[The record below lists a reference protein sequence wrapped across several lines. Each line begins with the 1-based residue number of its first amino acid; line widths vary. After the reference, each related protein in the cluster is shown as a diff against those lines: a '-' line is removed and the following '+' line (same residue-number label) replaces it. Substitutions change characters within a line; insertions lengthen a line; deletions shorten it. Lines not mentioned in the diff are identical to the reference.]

1 MHPGNHR
8 RAASAVR
15 AAAGHWSLLLV
26 LLVHLVLRLPVLEAD
41 PPAFERFT
49 YQTLDEMYYAL
60 VAYEWHQLP
69 LRGYENL
76 PFNLLQNVIVFIATS
91 LAGWSYSSVRMGA
104 LVPGGLGLLFVY
116 VAYVR
121 HVPPELREHPLARN
135 LLFAAGG
142 LALVTSPAFHHATV
156 ILEPSISVALYTATV
171 LLALAMRQPS
181 PWIVGAVVASGPLVF
196 YPHALGYMA
205 GAGTAVLLWLHL
217 RPLPVLKA
225 AGGAALLVLAFLC
238 GFIALYPMEWR
249 EAVDVVA
256 SFGKSRVVNVASYP
270 WAYLLEKYL
279 QMFPRMNLFR
289 HAPLLLPVAAGAVA
303 VVVAYAVHAALRLR
317 LPAPAVLAALGMLG
331 ARLVLLFLEKTHY
344 ERKTTDMAFVL
355 LFLMLFACGL
365 AYGAVRR
372 LLRERGPRASGTIAL
387 AAGLLPLAA
396 VAAGNV
402 GGLRGELRAAT
413 FHNREALA
421 GLARAMEHC
430 TAVGEWGIGLAAG
443 GRFPATLNLYRYAAT
458 LPPSTAAYNA
468 ELLERLRAPDAVVVS
483 TEPPSPYLSAAVR
496 QSLVPVYRFQFRTGK
511 PAPADFAVYVAD
523 AAVKPPGTD
532 RNCAASRL
540 SHPR

>member
-8 RAASAVR
+8 AARALR
-15 AAAGHWSLLLV
+15 IAANHGSLLLV
-26 LLVHLVLRLPVLEAD
+26 LLAYLALRLPVLEAD

-60 VAYEWHQLP
+60 VAYEWHRLP

-76 PFNLLQNVIVFIATS
+76 PFNLLQNVVVFLSTTI
-91 LAGWSYSSVRMGA
+91 AGWSYASVRMGA

-116 VAYVR
+116 LAYLR
-121 HVPPELREHPLARN
+121 HCPPELREHPLARN

-171 LLALAMRQPS
+171 LLALSVHRPS
-181 PWIVGAVVASGPLVF
+181 PWIAGAVVASGPLVF

-205 GAGTAVLLWLHL
+205 GAATAVLLWLNL
-217 RPLPVLKA
+217 RPLPVLRA
-225 AGGAALLVLAFLC
+225 AGGAALLVLIFLC

-289 HAPLLLPVAAGAVA
+289 HSPLLLPVAAGAVA
-303 VVVAYAVHAALRLR
+303 VVLAYAAHAALRLR
-317 LPAPAVLAALGMLG
+317 LPPPAVLAALGMLG

-355 LFLMLFACGL
+355 LFLMLFAGGL
-365 AYGAVRR
+365 VYVAVLR
-372 LLRERGPRASGTIAL
+372 LLRGRRPRAAGAIAA

-402 GGLRGELRAAT
+402 ENLRGELRTAS

-421 GLARAMEHC
+421 GLARQMADC
-430 TAVGEWGIGLAAG
+430 TAVGEWGIGLAAEN
-443 GRFPATLNLYRYAAT
+443 RFPATLNLYRYAAT
-458 LPPSTAAYNA
+458 VPPSTAEYNA
-468 ELLERLRAPDAVVVS
+468 ELLSRLREPDAVVVS
-483 TEPPSPYLSAAVR
+483 TEPPSPYLSAAMR
-496 QSLVPVYRFQFRTGK
+496 QALVPVYRFQFRTGK
-511 PAPADFAVYVAD
+511 PAPDDFAVYVAD
-523 AAVKPPGTD
+523 AAIKPPGSD

-540 SHPR
+540 SRPR